1 MYLQN
6 GRNKKMNSKEIK
18 KYLKENG
25 INTKNISIKG
35 SNCGYSESYNITIK
49 DINIDIEK
57 VRKLVQ
63 KLESY
68 ERDERTGE
76 ILEGG
81 NTYIFVNYDYNTLKL
96 ANEKYNNIVLDII
109 NKKLK
114 QHCQTDIDAWNNGN
128 GAVRISESI
137 IIYKDGST
145 YEVRESKSYKTLR
158 TGIDYIAEKL
168 IQLGKLNEVV
178 KGVE

>member
-1 MYLQN
+1 
-6 GRNKKMNSKEIK
+6 MNSKEIK

-25 INTKNISIKG
+25 IDTTKNISIKS
-35 SNCGYSESYNITIK
+35 SNCGYSESYNVTIK
-49 DINIDIEK
+49 DINIDIEE
-57 VRKLVQ
+57 VRELV
-63 KLESY
+63 KIFESY

-109 NKKLK
+109 KNKLSEHT
-114 QHCQTDIDAWNNGN
+114 QQDIETWNNGN

-145 YEVRESKSYKTLR
+145 YEVRETKSYKTLR

-168 IQLGKLNEVV
+168 IQLGKLNEVI

>member
-1 MYLQN
+1 
-6 GRNKKMNSKEIK
+6 MNSKEIK

-25 INTKNISIKG
+25 IDTKNINVKG

-49 DINIDIEK
+49 DIKVDIEK
-57 VRKLVQ
+57 VRELV
-63 KLESY
+63 KKFESY
-68 ERDERTGE
+68 EIDERTGE

-96 ANEKYNNIVLDII
+96 ANEKYNNIVLDVI
-109 NKKLK
+109 NKELAK
-114 QHCQTDIDAWNNGN
+114 HCQYDIDAWNNGD
-128 GAVRISESI
+128 GAVRISENI
-137 IIYKDGST
+137 IIFRDGNT
-145 YEVRESKSYKTLR
+145 YEVRENKNYKTLK

-168 IQLGKLNEVV
+168 IQLGKLNEVM

>member
-1 MYLQN
+1 
-6 GRNKKMNSKEIK
+6 MNSKEIK

-25 INTKNISIKG
+25 IDTENISVKG
-35 SNCGYSESYNITIK
+35 STCGYSESYEITIK
-49 DINIDIEK
+49 DININIEK
-57 VRKLVQ
+57 VRELLKTF
-63 KLESY
+63 ESY
-68 ERDERTGE
+68 ETDERTGE

-96 ANEKYNNIVLDII
+96 ANEKYNDIVLDII

-114 QHCQTDIDAWNNGN
+114 EHCKQDIDAWNNGD
-128 GAVRISESI
+128 GVLKISNNI
-137 IIYKDGST
+137 IIFRDGNT

-168 IQLGKLNEVV
+168 IQLGELNEVI

>member
-1 MYLQN
+1 
-6 GRNKKMNSKEIK
+6 MNSKEIK
-18 KYLKENG
+18 KYLRENG
-25 INTKNISIKG
+25 IDTKNISVKG
-35 SNCGYSESYNITIK
+35 SNCGYSENFNITIK

-57 VRKLVQ
+57 VRDLAKTF
-63 KLESY
+63 ESY

-96 ANEKYNNIVLDII
+96 ANEKYNNVVLNII
-109 NKKLK
+109 NSKLK
-114 QHCQTDIDAWNNGN
+114 EHCKEDIDAWNNGD
-128 GAVRISESI
+128 GVVRLSDNI
-137 IIYKDGST
+137 IIFKDGNT

-168 IQLGKLNEVV
+168 IQLGKLNEVI
-178 KGVE
+178 KGAK

>member
-1 MYLQN
+1 
-6 GRNKKMNSKEIK
+6 MNSKEIK
-18 KYLKENG
+18 KYLRENG
-25 INTKNISIKG
+25 IDTKNISVKG
-35 SNCGYSESYNITIK
+35 SNCGYSENFNITIK

-57 VRKLVQ
+57 VRDLV
-63 KLESY
+63 KTFESY

-96 ANEKYNNIVLDII
+96 ANEKYNNVVLNII
-109 NKKLK
+109 NSKLK
-114 QHCQTDIDAWNNGN
+114 EHCKEDIDAWNNGD
-128 GAVRISESI
+128 GVVRLSDNI
-137 IIYKDGST
+137 IIFKDGNT

-168 IQLGKLNEVV
+168 IQLGKLNEVI
-178 KGVE
+178 KGAK

>member
-1 MYLQN
+1 
-6 GRNKKMNSKEIK
+6 MNSKEIK
-18 KYLKENG
+18 KHLKENG
-25 INTKNISIKG
+25 IDTKNISVKG
-35 SNCGYSESYNITIK
+35 SNCGYSESFNITIK

-57 VRKLVQ
+57 VRELAKTF
-63 KLESY
+63 ESY

-96 ANEKYNNIVLDII
+96 ANEKYNNVVLNII
-109 NKKLK
+109 NSKLK
-114 QHCQTDIDAWNNGN
+114 EHCKEDIDAWNSGD
-128 GAVRISESI
+128 GAVRLSDNI
-137 IIYKDGST
+137 IIFRDGNT

-168 IQLGKLNEVV
+168 IQLGKLNEVI
-178 KGVE
+178 KEAK

>member
-1 MYLQN
+1 
-6 GRNKKMNSKEIK
+6 MNSKEIK

-25 INTKNISIKG
+25 IDTKNISVKG
-35 SNCGYSESYNITIK
+35 SNCGYSESYNIAIK
-49 DINIDIEK
+49 DININIEK
-57 VRKLVQ
+57 VRELV
-63 KLESY
+63 KTFESY

-81 NTYIFVNYDYNTLKL
+81 NTYIFVNYDYSTLKL

-114 QHCQTDIDAWNNGN
+114 EHCKQDIDAWNNGD
-128 GAVRISESI
+128 GVLKISNNI
-137 IIYKDGST
+137 IIFRDGNT
-145 YEVRESKSYKTLR
+145 YEVRESKNHKTLR

-168 IQLGKLNEVV
+168 IQLGELNEVI

>member
-1 MYLQN
+1 M
-6 GRNKKMNSKEIK
+6 KSKEIK

-25 INTKNISIKG
+25 IDTKKISVKG

-49 DINIDIEK
+49 DISINIEK
-57 VRKLVQ
+57 VRELLKTF
-63 KLESY
+63 ESY

-114 QHCQTDIDAWNNGN
+114 EHCKQDIDAWNNG
-128 GAVRISESI
+128 
-137 IIYKDGST
+137 DGVLRVSDNIVIFRDGNT

-168 IQLGKLNEVV
+168 IQLGKLNEVI

>member
-1 MYLQN
+1 
-6 GRNKKMNSKEIK
+6 MNSKEIK

-25 INTKNISIKG
+25 IDTKNISVKG
-35 SNCGYSESYNITIK
+35 STCGYSESYEITIK
-49 DINIDIEK
+49 DININIEK
-57 VRKLVQ
+57 VRELLKTF
-63 KLESY
+63 ESY
-68 ERDERTGE
+68 ETDERTGE

-96 ANEKYNNIVLDII
+96 ANEKYNDIVLDII

-114 QHCQTDIDAWNNGN
+114 EHCKQDIDAWNNGD
-128 GAVRISESI
+128 GVLKISNNI
-137 IIYKDGST
+137 IIFRDGNT

-168 IQLGKLNEVV
+168 IQLGELNEVI

>member
-1 MYLQN
+1 
-6 GRNKKMNSKEIK
+6 MNSKEIK

-25 INTKNISIKG
+25 INTQNISVKG
-35 SNCGYSESYNITIK
+35 SNCGYSESFNITIK

-57 VRKLVQ
+57 VRNLV
-63 KLESY
+63 KTFESY

-96 ANEKYNNIVLDII
+96 ANEKYNSIVLNII
-109 NKKLK
+109 DEKLK
-114 QHCQTDIDAWNNGN
+114 EYCKQDIESWNNGD
-128 GAVRISESI
+128 GFVRISQNILI
-137 IIYKDGST
+137 IKDSNT
-145 YEVRESKSYKTLR
+145 YNVRETKSYKTLR
-158 TGIDYIAEKL
+158 TGIDYIAEAL
-168 IQLGKLNEVV
+168 IQLRKLNEVI